1 MTPQE
6 LLKKKLRDFY
16 FGLMVSAVSCCCW
29 PCRLSD
35 ANPWCPFQMTDISL
49 KGRGPFTVFVPSSE
63 AFERERKEKVTE
75 QKFLLLQ
82 RLQMVNELMMKRY

>member
-16 FGLMVSAVSCCCW
+16 ISLMVRAVNRCCC
-29 PCRLSD
+29 PRRIND
-35 ANPWCPFQMTDISL
+35 ANTWCNFQMTDISL

-63 AFERERKEKVTE
+63 AFEQERKEKVME
-75 QKFLLLQ
+75 ERFSLGFSSQS
-82 RLQMVNELMMKRY
+82 